1 MIVSMKKLW
10 LICQKADR
18 DTTLDQLAGLG
29 VVHVSPVVPPEG
41 SAIDAARDEAAA
53 ITHALG
59 ILPHEIPKEAPGIDH
74 SLSALIVMRRI
85 ESYLVDRQKTESR
98 MSDLKAEISRIE
110 NFGDFDPKR
119 IASLAAAGITVKLV
133 RYNAHKAPEFPASA
147 QVHILSEHK
156 SDTYAALISPE
167 PFEVE
172 GEIEPPRESLAALRK
187 HLHDCEARMVH
198 IADHLSY
205 MAVYRPLLEEHLTAA
220 SERHEMLSV
229 SAGMGD
235 TRDLVYL
242 QGFCPADDVRAV
254 NAEAVRSGW
263 GLVVRDPDPE
273 DDVPTL
279 IRNPAW
285 IRPIKAVFGMIGLLP
300 GYREIDISAAFL
312 LFFSVFFAMLIG
324 DAGYGA
330 LFLVATLAVRA
341 KARKA
346 PAYPFHLLIILSV
359 CTIVWGALTGTYFG
373 VTSLPAPLKSLTL
386 GWLTGDAAETNIMK
400 LCFFIGAL
408 HLSVAHAWNA
418 LRILNST
425 KALAQL
431 GWIAL
436 TWTMFLT
443 ACTMIL
449 GEPFPRLGY
458 GLLIGGISLVALFM
472 AKPRELKTDWANHV
486 MLPLDVIS
494 NFVDVVSYVRLFA
507 VGSASLAVAAAF
519 NEMALAKGIGSVGA
533 GLGAALILLLGH
545 LLNILLGAMGI
556 LVHGVRLNTLEFSGH
571 IGMQWTGITFRPFAR
586 RTLHNSELTT
596 HNSEP

>member
-1 MIVSMKKLW
+1 MKKLW
-10 LICQKADR
+10 LICQKTDR
-18 DTTLDQLAGLG
+18 DTALDRLAELG
-29 VVHVSPVVPPEG
+29 VVHVTPVVSPEG
-41 SAIDAARDEAAA
+41 NAIDEARDEATA
-53 ITHALG
+53 IEHALG
-59 ILPHEIPKEAPGIDH
+59 ILPQDIPEEAPGIDH
-74 SLSALIVMRRI
+74 SLSAPAVMHSI
-85 ESYLVDRQKTESR
+85 ESYLIDRQKTESR
-98 MSDLKAEISRIE
+98 IADLKAEMARVE
-110 NFGDFDPKR
+110 RFGNFDPQR
-119 IASLAAAGITVKLV
+119 IASLAEAGITVKLV
-133 RYNAHKAPEFPASA
+133 RFDAHKPPAFPGSA
-147 QVHILSEHK
+147 QLHILSERK
-156 SDTYAALISPE
+156 GDTVAALISTE
-167 PFEVE
+167 TFEVE
-172 GEIEPPRESLAALRK
+172 SEVHPPGESLDALRR
-187 HLHDCEARMVH
+187 HLHKCNARMKH
-198 IADHLSY
+198 ISEHISY
-205 MAVYRPLLEEHLTAA
+205 MAAYRPLLEDHLAEVN
-220 SERHEMLSV
+220 ERHEMLSV

-235 TRDLVYL
+235 TPDLVYL
-242 QGFCPADDVRAV
+242 QGYCPADEVKAV
-254 NAEAVRSGW
+254 NAESCRSGW

-279 IRNPAW
+279 VRNPAW
-285 IRPIKAVFGMIGLLP
+285 IRPIKAVFSMIGLLP

-346 PAYPFHLLIILSV
+346 PAYPFHLLVILSV
-359 CTIVWGALTGTYFG
+359 STIIWGALTGTYFG
-373 VTSLPAPLKSLTL
+373 VTSLPGPLKALTL
-386 GWLTGDAAETNIMK
+386 SWLSGEAAEANIMK

-408 HLSVAHAWNA
+408 HLSVAHSWNA

-436 TWTMFLT
+436 TWTMFFT

-449 GEPFPRLGY
+449 GEAFPRYGY
-458 GLLIGGISLVALFM
+458 WLLIGGITLVALFM
-472 AKPRELKTDWANHV
+472 SKPRELKTEWASHV

-519 NEMALAKGIGSVGA
+519 NEMALAKGIPSVGA

-545 LLNILLGAMGI
+545 VLNIILGAMGI

-571 IGMQWTGITFRPFAR
+571 IGMQWTGISFRPFAR
-586 RTLHNSELTT
+586 RAPSSVED
-596 HNSEP
+596 

>member
-1 MIVSMKKLW
+1 
-10 LICQKADR
+10 
-18 DTTLDQLAGLG
+18 
-29 VVHVSPVVPPEG
+29 
-41 SAIDAARDEAAA
+41 
-53 ITHALG
+53 
-59 ILPHEIPKEAPGIDH
+59 
-74 SLSALIVMRRI
+74 
-85 ESYLVDRQKTESR
+85 
-98 MSDLKAEISRIE
+98 
-110 NFGDFDPKR
+110 
-119 IASLAAAGITVKLV
+119 
-133 RYNAHKAPEFPASA
+133 
-147 QVHILSEHK
+147 
-156 SDTYAALISPE
+156 
-167 PFEVE
+167 
-172 GEIEPPRESLAALRK
+172 
-187 HLHDCEARMVH
+187 
-198 IADHLSY
+198 
-205 MAVYRPLLEEHLTAA
+205 
-220 SERHEMLSV
+220 
-229 SAGMGD
+229 MGD

-242 QGFCPADDVRAV
+242 QGFCPVDEVKAV
-254 NAEAVRSGW
+254 NAESHRSGW
-263 GLVVRDPDPE
+263 GLVVRDPDT
-273 DDVPTL
+273 DDHVPTL

-346 PAYPFHLLIILSV
+346 PAYPFHLLVILSA
-359 CTIVWGALTGTYFG
+359 CTIAWGILTGTYFG
-373 VTSLPAPLKSLTL
+373 ITTNLPAPLTSLRID
-386 GWLTGDAAETNIMK
+386 WLTGDAAEANIMQ

-436 TWTMFLT
+436 TWTMFFT
-443 ACTMIL
+443 ARTMIL
-449 GEPFPRLGY
+449 GAAFPRFGY
-458 GLLIGGISLVALFM
+458 WLLIGGISLVALFM
-472 AKPRELKTDWANHV
+472 SKPRELKTEWASHV

-519 NEMALAKGIGSVGA
+519 NEMALAKGIHSIGA
-533 GLGAALILLLGH
+533 GFGAALILLLGH

-586 RTLHNSELTT
+586 RTPCKVED
-596 HNSEP
+596 